1 MTSSSQPLTPGIQ
14 PPPIQIPPAS
24 IPQSLAE
31 APWIAAVLDQIRDV
45 NETNRMLVM
54 ANNKRAREEDSSS
67 SSTKTKRN
75 KITEPDPKDTSL
87 WVRGQFDIQDNGSNV
102 LGALKLRVALGG
114 ISAEPKSWYQG
125 LDDIVKMPRR
135 GSSLAMTHLLGAR
148 ILHPQVRS

>member
-1 MTSSSQPLTPGIQ
+1 MDSMITRDQLS
-14 PPPIQIPPAS
+14 
-24 IPQSLAE
+24 
-31 APWIAAVLDQIRDV
+31 AVLDQIRDV